1 MAVEFLDLI
10 PVVPYVDIRGG
21 HDFLV
26 DVLGFSSGGI
36 VESPDG
42 TVVHLTLPVDGS
54 TPLAEAHAQASRV
67 EERIRREQPE
77 IDEVIVHTEP

>member
-1 MAVEFLDLI
+1 
-10 PVVPYVDIRGG
+10 
-21 HDFLV
+21 
-26 DVLGFSSGGI
+26 
-36 VESPDG
+36 
-42 TVVHLTLPVDGS
+42 VHLTLPVDGT